1 VLFHRP
7 IAKSV
12 QGFPNSGFS
21 GGLMI
26 RVRHLFVFPL
36 LILAFSLSN
45 TTLAQDRE
53 RLAQEIASLKTLIKE
68 KEKEFLEPS
77 KEDKVAYGNFL
88 TQPDRG
94 IFRLTQRGQYQDKLL
109 INGAGAY
116 YSFSRL
122 VHEYGY
128 GSDIELAHGKFT
140 VGFAGAD
147 FGFITLIGDV
157 PLDEVTLTHPAI
169 EFLASFKTPTKEPQA
184 REQARISG
192 SGVAA
197 QGFTYSRNTDARI
210 NRTFALRSINYRDSD
225 VLVAFR
231 VVRQDTDGSLIIIWK
246 LLKDFPT
253 PILERM

>member
-1 VLFHRP
+1 
-7 IAKSV
+7 
-12 QGFPNSGFS
+12 
-21 GGLMI
+21 MI
-26 RVRHLFVFPL
+26 RIRRLFVFSL
-36 LILAFSLSN
+36 FVLAFSLS
-45 TTLAQDRE
+45 TAALAQDRE
-53 RLAQEIASLKTLIKE
+53 KLAQEIASLKTLIKE

-77 KEDKVAYGNFL
+77 KEDKTAYAGFL

-122 VHEYGY
+122 VHEYGH
-128 GSDIELAHGKFT
+128 GSDIELEHGRFT

-169 EFLASFKTPTKEPQA
+169 EFLANFKTPTKEPQA
-184 REQARISG
+184 REQARLSG
-192 SGVAA
+192 TGLAA
-197 QGFTYSRNTDARI
+197 QGFTYSRYTGARV
-210 NRTFALRSINYRDSD
+210 NRTYALRSIGYHQSD

-231 VVRQDTDGSLIIIWK
+231 VVRQDSDGSLIIVWK
-246 LLKDFPT
+246 MLKDFPT